1 MTPCACHCAACHGN
15 ACVMLRVP
23 LLRVFDGKADIVDLI
38 LRHYHGANG
47 WGTASL
53 NPEDMRQIKL
63 REQMDQTRRKIGERE
78 IKMERAAD
86 MLEIIHLLT
95 KSTPEHLSLPH
106 PWQQRISSRIDV
118 GKPYWY
124 NPDMNESTWVC
135 PFPNVAP
142 SGGTPAATN
151 AGTGQLPLKGCIS
164 RDEVT
169 RLVQQEKNV
178 GVNDDGFL
186 RLRDANATYP
196 HQSGVAWEEGMG
208 GDKGWKAA
216 ADLKCAADPPPATL
230 VLSGELE
237 HQGDCLGV
245 YVLEAGRTAHGR
257 AVWRHEREVTDE
269 VIILFSAVHF
279 DVGVT
284 LSRAQFL

>member
-1 MTPCACHCAACHGN
+1 VVQEEEDVGVNDDGFLRLRDANATYPHQSGVAWEEGMGADKGWKAAVGLKCAADPPPATLVLSGELERQGDCLGVYVLEAGRTAHGR
-15 ACVMLRVP
+15 AVWRHE
-23 LLRVFDGKADIVDLI
+23 RGDQWIAKDSDGNWVVQEE
-38 LRHYHGANG
+38 
-47 WGTASL
+47 
-53 NPEDMRQIKL
+53 ED
-63 REQMDQTRRKIGERE
+63 
-78 IKMERAAD
+78 
-86 MLEIIHLLT
+86 
-95 KSTPEHLSLPH
+95 
-106 PWQQRISSRIDV
+106 
-118 GKPYWY
+118 
-124 NPDMNESTWVC
+124 
-135 PFPNVAP
+135 
-142 SGGTPAATN
+142 
-151 AGTGQLPLKGCIS
+151 
-164 RDEVT
+164 
-169 RLVQQEKNV
+169 V

-216 ADLKCAADPPPATL
+216 AGLKCAADPPPATL